1 MLVDYADI
9 LTRIERGLGRSY
21 AEFPTILNVPGASA
35 ALKLDPYYYLAL
47 RPLFFELLGK
57 WAAVPP
63 TRVEETL
70 IRTGNLVLGP
80 GKTRYP
86 RPLAAFEES
95 TGTRLQLT
103 ADFVPAAC
111 IDRAVVLYG
120 GSPGP
125 LPVSGLRLIA
135 AQREAL
141 DAFFAET
148 TPLAALCF
156 GEPARA

>member
-1 MLVDYADI
+1 MLVDYAET
-9 LTRIERGLGRSY
+9 LTRLERALGRSY
-21 AEFPTILNVPGASA
+21 AETPSILNVPGASA
-35 ALKLDPYYYLAL
+35 ALKLDPFYYLAL
-47 RPLFFELLGK
+47 RPVFFELLGK

-63 TRVEETL
+63 SRVEETFA
-70 IRTGNLVLGP
+70 RTGNLVLGP

-86 RPLAAFEES
+86 RPLTAFEEG

-111 IDRAVVLYG
+111 IDRAVVMYG

-125 LPVSGLRLIA
+125 LPVAGLRLA
-135 AQREAL
+135 ADQREAL
-141 DAFFAET
+141 AAFFAET

-156 GEPARA
+156 GEPAGT

>member
-9 LTRIERGLGRSY
+9 LTRLEQALGRAY
-21 AEFPTILNVPGASA
+21 AETPSILNVPGASA
-35 ALKLDPYYYLAL
+35 ALKLDPFYYLAL
-47 RPLFFELLGK
+47 RPLFHELLGK

-63 TRVEETL
+63 GRVEETL
-70 IRTGNLVLGP
+70 ARTGNLVLGP
-80 GKTRYP
+80 GKARFT
-86 RPLAAFEES
+86 RPLSVFEEA

-103 ADFVPAAC
+103 ADFVPASC
-111 IDRAVVLYG
+111 IDRAVTLYG

-125 LPVSGLRLIA
+125 LPVSGLRLA
-135 AQREAL
+135 ADQRPEL

-156 GEPARA
+156 GKAPRA

>member
-80 GKTRYP
+80 GKTRFP

-120 GSPGP
+120 GEQDP
-125 LPVSGLRLIA
+125 LPVSRLRVLRAEKPRI
-135 AQREAL
+135 E
-141 DAFFAET
+141 AFFAGK
-148 TPLAALCF
+148 TPLLDVAYADL
-156 GEPARA
+156 G